1 MGVFE
6 DIDDDLLKMEGEE
19 NDEEEFPK
27 DEAFWEKNQRFLV
40 SSKGFS
46 TPKLA
51 ANKAI

>member
-6 DIDDDLLKMEGEE
+6 DIDDDLLKIDGEE
-19 NDEEEFPK
+19 NDD
-27 DEAFWEKNQRFLV
+27 DENYKNDAFWEKNQRFLV

-51 ANKAI
+51 ANKAV